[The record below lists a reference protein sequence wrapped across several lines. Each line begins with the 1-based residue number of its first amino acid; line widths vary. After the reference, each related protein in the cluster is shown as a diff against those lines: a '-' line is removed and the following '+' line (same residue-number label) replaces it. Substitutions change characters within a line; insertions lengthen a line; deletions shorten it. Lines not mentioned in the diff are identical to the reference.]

1 MIQRPQTPTTTPPRT
16 IDLSD
21 EHKAFLAT
29 MTDTEFRRWLYE
41 RIDFLACHIDARGS
55 MVASRIVEVMNTC
68 DGMSLSAASRFYLAS
83 EHYRTAAYRRLFAE
97 TEEIA

>member
-1 MIQRPQTPTTTPPRT
+1 MIQRSPTPAPRT
-16 IDLSD
+16 VDLSD

-55 MVASRIVEVMNTC
+55 MVASRIVETMDVC
-68 DGMSLSAASRFYLAS
+68 SGLSMKASSRIDLARRYY
-83 EHYRTAAYRRLFAE
+83 ETKAYQRLFAE
-97 TEEIA
+97 TEEGVA